1 VPSLLQP
8 PEPFEY
14 KISCPSC
21 RTKYLIQFSSG
32 LTYWKCPNCGARAK
46 YLYATVRAKRGR
58 SSRGGRDY
66 SIRYVEEKGEGLI
79 NFLSTSNSSDIELR
93 SRDRMIIFF
102 KQNMGKK
109 LLKKGIVKYRKKPS
123 RIYNLTIDKIFYV

>member
-1 VPSLLQP
+1 MPSLLQP
-8 PEPFEY
+8 PETFEY
-14 KISCPSC
+14 NMSCPSC
-21 RTKYLIQFSSG
+21 RRKDMIQFSSG

-58 SSRGGRDY
+58 RSKWSIDY
-66 SIRYVEEKGEGLI
+66 SIRYVEETGEGLI
-79 NFLSTSNSSDIELR
+79 NFNSANKSSEIELR
-93 SRDRMIIFF
+93 SRDRMIILF

-109 LLKKGIVKYRKKPS
+109 LLKKGVVKYRKKPA